1 MEEALKR
8 LKTEYIARLQ
18 GFLDTGVFLKGN
30 QEIVE
35 AYTIVLK
42 LTGQE
47 RLRSQLYSFYIA
59 EIRAYLQSLL
69 PRFASVQGDFLLSEL
84 THRWS
89 NHKVMLHWMYK
100 IFGCLD
106 EKYVKLIG
114 MKPAIRPLIEQG
126 LVLFRTTL
134 LEAIQPSL
142 SQALLCQ
149 FNVHRDEGLIDSG
162 RLKQVLQI
170 LSQVGLKTAK
180 MVKTGVDLCLLGE
193 ADLSYY
199 HSVLEQALVADS
211 ELHYDQKAT
220 RWRLSQDAMEYVS
233 QAKAAIEREEA
244 MVREYLDSELQDKV
258 LQAVYRPLI
267 KRPAAV
273 LAEESCGELL
283 KAERRADLG
292 AMFQL
297 FRRVESTLCHITERL
312 EKYLV
317 AKGTE
322 IATDPKWQRDSSG
335 FLTAIVAFLA
345 DIDSL
350 LDFSFANHSLFLSAR
365 DHAFQVVFNSSPQ
378 PLLFLAHAFDRALQ
392 QTLKGCS
399 ETEIDHHLDE
409 LLRLLG
415 YLQDRDMFV
424 RVYTRDLGRR
434 LLEGKSVSEEV
445 EMKVVRRLKAVW
457 GVGGLGRLMSMLQ
470 DLEISRG
477 ISGEYAQCLSDP
489 LNAFFQNQSEEMSVQ
504 ILRSGC
510 WPEQTSI
517 PCAFP
522 PELDRLRTH
531 FETYYKS
538 KHQGRNLTWHLSLG
552 HCDLTCLY
560 LTKRYVL
567 SLPPF
572 LATVLLLFNTSAA
585 LTLAHISAAS
595 HISVDTLRVHLKPIF
610 SSKCRLLL
618 RSSEKG
624 EVGETEEIQLN
635 TEFESSALRIKVPR
649 VRVKQGE
656 KEREED
662 QKAVV
667 MERRNLVDSV
677 IVRVA
682 KSRKSLKYMDLVQEV
697 MKQVTS
703 FRPLPG
709 LVKEQVESLM
719 QREYLQRDEEDSSLL
734 IYMP

>member
-1 MEEALKR
+1 MR
-8 LKTEYIARLQ
+8 TEYIGRLK
-18 GFLDTGVFLKGN
+18 GFLDTGVFEKGN

-35 AYTIVLK
+35 AYTIVRR

-47 RLRSQLYSFYIA
+47 QLRSQLYSFYTA
-59 EIRAYLQSLL
+59 EVRVYLQSLL
-69 PRFASVQGDFLLSEL
+69 PRLSSLQGEFLLSEL
-84 THRWS
+84 THRWTH
-89 NHKVMLHWMYK
+89 HKVMLHWMYK

-114 MKPAIRPLIEQG
+114 MNPTIRPLIEQG

-134 LEAIQPSL
+134 LEAIQPAVC
-142 SQALLCQ
+142 QALLRE
-149 FNVHRDEGLIDSG
+149 FNTHRDSGLIDAG
-162 RLKQVLQI
+162 RLKQVLQV
-170 LSQVGLKTAK
+170 LNQVGLKTAK
-180 MVKTGVDLCLLGE
+180 VVKTGTELCLLGE
-193 ADLSYY
+193 ADLAYY

-211 ELHYDQKAT
+211 ELYYDQMASK
-220 RWRLSQDAMEYVS
+220 WRLSLDAMGYVN

-244 MVREYLDSELQDKV
+244 LVREYLDSELQAKV
-258 LQAVYRPLI
+258 LRAVHKPLI
-267 KRPAAV
+267 QKPAAV
-273 LAEESCGELL
+273 LAEETCEKLL
-283 KAERRADLG
+283 RAERRVDLG

-297 FRRVESTLCHITERL
+297 FRRVESTLCYITERL
-312 EKYLV
+312 EKYV
-317 AKGTE
+317 VSKGSE
-322 IATDPKWQRDSSG
+322 ITTDPKWQRDSSG
-335 FLTAIVAFLA
+335 FLTAILAFLA

-350 LDFSFANHSLFLSAR
+350 LEVSFSNHSLFVSAR
-365 DHAFQVVFNSSPQ
+365 DHAFQVLFNATPQ
-378 PLLFLAHAFDRALQ
+378 PLLFLAQAFDLALQ

-399 ETEIDHHLDE
+399 ETDVDHHLEE
-409 LLRLLG
+409 LIRLLG
-415 YLQDRDMFV
+415 FLQDRDMFV
-424 RVYTRDLGRR
+424 RVFTRDLGRR

-445 EMKVVRRLKAVW
+445 EMKVVRRVKAEW
-457 GVGGLGRLMSMLQ
+457 GVGGLGRLMAMLQ

-477 ISGEYAQCLSDP
+477 ISLEYAQCLSDP
-489 LNAFFQNQSEEMSVQ
+489 LNAFFQDQSEEMSVQ

-510 WPEQTSI
+510 WPEQFSI

-531 FETYYKS
+531 FEAYYKS
-538 KHQGRNLTWHLSLG
+538 KHQGRNLTWYLSLG
-552 HCDLTCLY
+552 HCELSCLY

-567 SLPPF
+567 SLPPY
-572 LATVLLLFNTSAA
+572 LATILLLFNTSATI
-585 LTLAHISAAS
+585 TLAYISAAS
-595 HISVDTLRVHLKPIF
+595 CISVDMLRIHLKPIF

-624 EVGETEEIQLN
+624 EVGETEEIRLN
-635 TEFESSALRIKVPR
+635 TGFESNALRVKVPR
-649 VRVKQGE
+649 VRVKLGE

-662 QKAVV
+662 RKAVLL
-667 MERRNLVDSV
+667 ERRNLVDSV

-697 MKQVTS
+697 LRQVTS